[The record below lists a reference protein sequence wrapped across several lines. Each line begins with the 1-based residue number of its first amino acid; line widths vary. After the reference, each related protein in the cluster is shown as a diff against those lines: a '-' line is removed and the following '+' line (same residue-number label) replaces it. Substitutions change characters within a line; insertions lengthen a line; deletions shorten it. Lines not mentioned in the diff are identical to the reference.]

1 MNTIKITGAQGAGKS
16 EALGHLAELHQ
27 STVITGAQLMA
38 ALPLLNSR
46 TSALALNTFV
56 DDVQP
61 EMLPKLAKLAKLY
74 PATYRIYLA
83 GRDI

>member
-1 MNTIKITGAQGAGKS
+1 MHIVKITGTQGAGKS
-16 EALGHLAELHQ
+16 EALNHLAELHQ

-38 ALPLLNSR
+38 ALALLNTR

-61 EMLPKLAKLAKLY
+61 EMMPKITKLAKMY

>member
-1 MNTIKITGAQGAGKS
+1 
-16 EALGHLAELHQ
+16 
-27 STVITGAQLMA
+27 MA

-61 EMLPKLAKLAKLY
+61 EMLSKITKLAKLY

>member
-1 MNTIKITGAQGAGKS
+1 
-16 EALGHLAELHQ
+16 
-27 STVITGAQLMA
+27 MA

>member
-1 MNTIKITGAQGAGKS
+1 MHIIKITGAQGAGKS
-16 EALGHLAELHQ
+16 EALRHLAELHQ

-38 ALPLLNSR
+38 ALALLSTR

-61 EMLPKLAKLAKLY
+61 EMLPKITKLAKLY
-74 PATYRIYLA
+74 PATYRVYLA

>member
-1 MNTIKITGAQGAGKS
+1 MHIIKITGAQGAGKS

-46 TSALALNTFV
+46 TSALA
-56 DDVQP
+56 
-61 EMLPKLAKLAKLY
+61 
-74 PATYRIYLA
+74 

>member
-1 MNTIKITGAQGAGKS
+1 MQIVKITGAQGAGKS
-16 EALGHLAELHQ
+16 EALSHLAELHQ
-27 STVITGAQLMA
+27 STVIAGALLMA
-38 ALPLLNSR
+38 AMPLLNSR

-61 EMLPKLAKLAKLY
+61 EMLPKIAKLAKLY
-74 PATYRIYLA
+74 PNTYRIYLA

>member
-1 MNTIKITGAQGAGKS
+1 MHIVKITGTQGAGKS
-16 EALGHLAELHQ
+16 EALSHLAELHQ

-38 ALPLLNSR
+38 ALALLNTR

-61 EMLPKLAKLAKLY
+61 EMLPKITKLAKMY

>member
-1 MNTIKITGAQGAGKS
+1 MHIIKITGAQGAGKS

-61 EMLPKLAKLAKLY
+61 EMLSKITKLAKLY

>member
-1 MNTIKITGAQGAGKS
+1 MHIIKITGAQGAGKS
-16 EALGHLAELHQ
+16 EALRHLAELHQ

-56 DDVQP
+56 DEV
-61 EMLPKLAKLAKLY
+61 LPKITKLAKLHS
-74 PATYRIYLA
+74 ATYRIYLA

>member
-1 MNTIKITGAQGAGKS
+1 MHIVKITGTQGAGKS
-16 EALGHLAELHQ
+16 EALAHLAELHQ
-27 STVITGAQLMA
+27 STTITGTQLMA

-61 EMLPKLAKLAKLY
+61 EMLSKVTKLAKMY

>member
-1 MNTIKITGAQGAGKS
+1 MHIIKITGAQGAGKS
-16 EALGHLAELHQ
+16 EALRHLAELHQ

-46 TSALALNTFV
+46 TSALA
-56 DDVQP
+56 
-61 EMLPKLAKLAKLY
+61 
-74 PATYRIYLA
+74 

>member
-1 MNTIKITGAQGAGKS
+1 MHTIKITGTQGAGKS

-27 STVITGAQLMA
+27 STVITGALLMA
-38 ALPLLNSR
+38 ALALLNTC

-56 DDVQP
+56 
-61 EMLPKLAKLAKLY
+61 
-74 PATYRIYLA
+74 A

>member
-1 MNTIKITGAQGAGKS
+1 MNIIKITGAQGAGKS
-16 EALGHLAELHQ
+16 EVLKHLAELHQ

-61 EMLPKLAKLAKLY
+61 EMLPKIAKLVKLY

>member
-1 MNTIKITGAQGAGKS
+1 MTELDVVSHKLST
-16 EALGHLAELHQ
+16 LGSRSGPAEHPNFGLGPQ
-27 STVITGAQLMA
+27 Y
-38 ALPLLNSR
+38 
-46 TSALALNTFV
+46 FV

-61 EMLPKLAKLAKLY
+61 EMLSKITKLAKMY

>member
-1 MNTIKITGAQGAGKS
+1 MQIVKITGAQGAGKS
-16 EALGHLAELHQ
+16 EALSHLAELHQ
-27 STVITGAQLMA
+27 STAITGALLMA
-38 ALPLLNSR
+38 AMPLLNSR

-61 EMLPKLAKLAKLY
+61 EMLPKITKLAKLY
-74 PATYRIYLA
+74 PNTYRIYLA

>member
-1 MNTIKITGAQGAGKS
+1 
-16 EALGHLAELHQ
+16 
-27 STVITGAQLMA
+27 MA

-61 EMLPKLAKLAKLY
+61 EMLSKVTKLAKLY
-74 PATYRIYLA
+74 PATYHIYLVTE
-83 GRDI
+83 DI

>member
-1 MNTIKITGAQGAGKS
+1 MHIVKITGTQGAGKS
-16 EALGHLAELHQ
+16 EALAHLAELHQ

-38 ALPLLNSR
+38 ALALLNTR

-61 EMLPKLAKLAKLY
+61 EMLSKVTKLAKMY

>member
-1 MNTIKITGAQGAGKS
+1 MHIIKITGTQGAGKS
-16 EALGHLAELHQ
+16 EVLKHLAELHQ

-61 EMLPKLAKLAKLY
+61 EMLPKITKLAKMY
-74 PATYRIYLA
+74 PATYRMYLA
-83 GRDI
+83 GREI

>member
-1 MNTIKITGAQGAGKS
+1 MHIIKITGAQGAGKS

-27 STVITGAQLMA
+27 STVITGALLMA

-56 DDVQP
+56 DEVRP
-61 EMLPKLAKLAKLY
+61 EMLSRITELAKMY
-74 PATYRIYLA
+74 PATYRVYLA

>member
-1 MNTIKITGAQGAGKS
+1 MHIVKITGAQGAGKS

-27 STVITGAQLMA
+27 STIITGTQLMA
-38 ALPLLNSR
+38 ALALLNTR

-61 EMLPKLAKLAKLY
+61 EMLPKITKLAKMY

>member
-1 MNTIKITGAQGAGKS
+1 MHIVKITGAQGAGKS

-38 ALPLLNSR
+38 ALALLNTR

-61 EMLPKLAKLAKLY
+61 EMLPRINKLAKMY

>member
-1 MNTIKITGAQGAGKS
+1 MHTIKITGTQGAGKS

-38 ALPLLNSR
+38 ALALLNTR

-61 EMLPKLAKLAKLY
+61 EMLPKITKLAKMY
-74 PATYRIYLA
+74 PATYRVYLA